1 MTAATVTP
9 LHAAALAYAQRRAT
23 QGRYVNPAD
32 IARDPA
38 FQDAITA
45 AVGAEREDP
54 AVIAMRDAEI
64 GSLRRQLGVLRARLE
79 MPAERTPRPPPKH
92 PKPRGLCRACG
103 RDFAIRKDGTVGPH
117 YGVAEG
123 SYGAPCRGEG
133 KPPKEQ
139 R

>member
-64 GSLRRQLGVLRARLE
+64 RVLRAQLARGN
-79 MPAERTPRPPPKH
+79 PIPERSPRPPARN
-92 PKPRGLCRACG
+92 PKPRGLCSVCG
-103 RDFAIRKDGTVGPH
+103 RNLAIRRDGAISLHSGTAAGK
-117 YGVAEG
+117 YGE
-123 SYGAPCRGEG
+123 PCRGEG